1 MVPFLSLQLHMAG
14 YYHKEPFLKVV
25 TSCHRDWPKS
35 WPEGLIPAEHSLPQ
49 ESTPLEWAWER
60 SLSWMIH
67 HPAIDYNLTTPIPGV

>member
-49 ESTPLEWAWER
+49 ESTPLEWGLGE
-60 SLSWMIH
+60 
-67 HPAIDYNLTTPIPGV
+67 IPVLDDSPSCH